1 MSLLV
6 VGALHWDVVVR
17 APRLPELDETL
28 HGQEVSYQFG
38 GKGGNQ
44 AIAAAKAGV
53 PVNFAGRIGTDAAGA
68 SMLKQLEMA
77 GINVSQLQRGA
88 GSSGM
93 SVAITT
99 EGGDYGAV
107 IVSAENH
114 AFDMSE
120 FKIPS
125 DCSMV
130 LLQNE
135 MGQGTFAAFA
145 NAAHARGVPV
155 LWNAAPAKEVPISD
169 IALVD
174 TLIVNRLEAA
184 DIIGHDDNGLSPTAT
199 LSKLAELAPD
209 AEIILTMGGD
219 GVAFSAPRG
228 RCKVQRAHLVDVI
241 STHGAGYVFVG
252 TYAASRMRG
261 LSLSEAVSTGQK
273 AAAAHVSQ
281 RR

>member
-28 HGQEVSYQFG
+28 RGQEVAYQFG

-44 AIAAAKAGV
+44 AIAAAKAGA
-53 PVNFAGRIGTDAAGA
+53 PVNFAGRIGADAAGK
-68 SMLKQLEMA
+68 SMLKQLETA
-77 GINVSQLQRGA
+77 GVDVSQLQRGL

-93 SVAITT
+93 SVAIAT

-125 DCSMV
+125 NCSMV

-135 MGQGTFAAFA
+135 MALGAFAVFA
-145 NAAHARGVPV
+145 NAARAKGAQV
-155 LWNAAPAKEVPISD
+155 LWNAAPAKEILISD
-169 IALVD
+169 LALVD

-184 DIIGHDDNGLSPTAT
+184 DLIGHESKGLSPAAT
-199 LSKLAELAPD
+199 LAKLTELAPD

-219 GVAFSAPRG
+219 GAAFFAPG
-228 RCKVQRAHLVDVI
+228 KPCQVQKAHPVDVI
-241 STHGAGYVFVG
+241 STHGAGDVFVG
-252 TYAASRMRG
+252 TYAASRLRG
-261 LSLSEAVSTGQK
+261 LSLSEAVFAGQK
-273 AAAAHVSQ
+273 AASSHVSQ
-281 RR
+281 SR

>member
-1 MSLLV
+1 MRLLV

-28 HGQEVSYQFG
+28 RGQEVAYQFG

-44 AIAAAKAGV
+44 AIAAANAGA
-53 PVNFAGRIGTDAAGA
+53 PVNFAGRIGADAAGK
-68 SMLKQLEMA
+68 SMLKQLEAA
-77 GINVSQLQRGA
+77 GIDVSQLQRGL

-93 SVAITT
+93 SVAIST

-107 IVSAENH
+107 IVSGENH
-114 AFDMSE
+114 TFDMSE

-135 MGQGTFAAFA
+135 MAPGAFAAFA
-145 NAAHARGVPV
+145 NAASATGAQII
-155 LWNAAPAKEVPISD
+155 WNAAPAKEIQMAD
-169 IALVD
+169 LALVD

-184 DIIGHDDNGLSPTAT
+184 DLIGHDCNELNPAAI
-199 LSKLAELAPD
+199 LAKLADLAPD
-209 AEIILTMGGD
+209 VEIILTMGGD
-219 GVAFSAPRG
+219 GAAFSTPG
-228 RCKVQRAHLVDVI
+228 EPCEVQKAHPVDVI
-241 STHGAGYVFVG
+241 STHGAGDVFVG
-252 TYAASRMRG
+252 TYAASRLRG
-261 LSLSEAVSTGQK
+261 LPLSEAVSAGQK
-273 AAAAHVSQ
+273 AASNHVSQ